1 MLSELCA
8 LLVPPQEPV
17 PLGEQSKKRGHA
29 PGWRVVKEWLRAEMP
44 KTRGIGKDGEILDL
58 FMLI

>member
-1 MLSELCA
+1 MLSEVCA

-29 PGWRVVKEWLRAEMP
+29 PRWRSVKEWLRAEMP
-44 KTRGIGKDGEILDL
+44 KTRGIGKDGEILDV

>member
-1 MLSELCA
+1 MLSEVCA
-8 LLVPPQEPV
+8 LLVPPKEPV

-29 PGWRVVKEWLRAEMP
+29 PGWRSVKEWLRAEMP
-44 KTRGIGKDGEILDL
+44 KTRGIGKDGEILDV